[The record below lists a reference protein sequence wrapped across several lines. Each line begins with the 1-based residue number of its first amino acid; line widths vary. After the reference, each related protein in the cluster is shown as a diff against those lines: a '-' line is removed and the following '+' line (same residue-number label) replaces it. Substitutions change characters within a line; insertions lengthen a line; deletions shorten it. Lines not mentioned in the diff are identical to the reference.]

1 MASPNKRQTAKN
13 QAAQSEFVMPDMKAV
28 KSKSKVFKPSI
39 KASKPATKA
48 VKADSKAIKPDTE
61 DPQPDNGVLR
71 PNSEVIRP
79 ETEIHDPE
87 TNGTIT
93 NGGPVQLVMQ
103 KAYPNPPS
111 AQASEEDKQ
120 KWQGFCEIESEP
132 VSYTI

>member
-1 MASPNKRQTAKN
+1 MASPNKRQATKK
-13 QAAQSEFVMPDMKAV
+13 QAAQSEFVIPDTNAV
-28 KSKSKVFKPSI
+28 KSKSKVLKPST
-39 KASKPATKA
+39 KASKPAAKV
-48 VKADSKAIKPDTE
+48 VKADSIAIKPDTE
-61 DPQPDNGVLR
+61 DPQPDTGVLK
-71 PNSEVIRP
+71 PNAEAVKP
-79 ETEIHDPE
+79 EMEIQDPE

-93 NGGPVQLVMQ
+93 NGGPVQPMMP

>member
-1 MASPNKRQTAKN
+1 MASPNKRQATKK
-13 QAAQSEFVMPDMKAV
+13 QAAQSEFVIPDTNAV
-28 KSKSKVFKPSI
+28 KSKSKVPKPST
-39 KASKPATKA
+39 KASKPAAKV
-48 VKADSKAIKPDTE
+48 VKADSIAIKPDTE
-61 DPQPDNGVLR
+61 NPQPDTGVLK
-71 PNSEVIRP
+71 PNAEVVKP
-79 ETEIHDPE
+79 ETEIQDPE

-93 NGGPVQLVMQ
+93 NGGPVQPMMP